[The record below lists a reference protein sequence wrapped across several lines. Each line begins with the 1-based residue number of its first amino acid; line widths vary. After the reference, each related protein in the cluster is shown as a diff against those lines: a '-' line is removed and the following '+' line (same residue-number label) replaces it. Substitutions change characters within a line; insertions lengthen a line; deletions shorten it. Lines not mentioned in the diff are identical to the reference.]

1 MVQTDQEAMEYI
13 INEAP
18 RIKKRTKAPDQRKF
32 SVVPLEAVKRP
43 GITLASLKVL
53 IVLSSYCNKAGSS
66 YVSLDRIGQDLG
78 ISRQAVGQS
87 MKRLTKAGLVKEY
100 NNHYKNLKGSTR
112 RIIYDSKL
120 TDQDVQAISN
130 EPIERLNNQD
140 IKARQIDNKIKE
152 LDRPGKPLEI
162 AQSSATD
169 KDVLASLFE
178 CVSTERDLLEL
189 EKCIAVHGQHKLLTL
204 IDQGQG
210 LHDIYVNA
218 RDNTA
223 SPEKDTLPPSP
234 PSL

>member
-1 MVQTDQEAMEYI
+1 MEYI

-87 MKRLTKAGLVKEY
+87 MKRLTRAGLVKEY

-140 IKARQIDNKIKE
+140 IKARQIDNKIIE

-169 KDVLASLFE
+169 KDVLASLYM

-189 EKCIAVHGQHKLLTL
+189 EQCIAVHGQHKLLTL
-204 IDQGQG
+204 INQGQG

-223 SPEKDTLPPSP
+223 SPGKDTLPPSP

>member
-1 MVQTDQEAMEYI
+1 MTQYI

-18 RIKKRTKAPDQRKF
+18 RIKKQTKAPDQRKF
-32 SVVPLEAVKRP
+32 SVVPLDAVNRP
-43 GITLASLKVL
+43 GITFASLKVL

-87 MKRLTKAGLVKEY
+87 MKRLTRAGLVKEY

-112 RIIYDSKL
+112 RIIYDPKIS
-120 TDQDVQAISN
+120 DQDVQAISN
-130 EPIERLNNQD
+130 APIERLNNQE
-140 IKARQIDNKIKE
+140 IKARQIDNKIME
-152 LDRPGKPLEI
+152 LDRPEKALEI

-169 KDVLASLFE
+169 RDVLASLYM

-189 EKCIAVHGQHKLLTL
+189 EQCIAVHGQRKLLEL
-204 IDQGQG
+204 IDQGQA
-210 LHDIYVNA
+210 LHDIHINA
-218 RDNTA
+218 RNDTA
-223 SPEKDTLPPSP
+223 SPAKGTLPPSP

>member
-1 MVQTDQEAMEYI
+1 M
-13 INEAP
+13 
-18 RIKKRTKAPDQRKF
+18 
-32 SVVPLEAVKRP
+32 
-43 GITLASLKVL
+43 
-53 IVLSSYCNKAGSS
+53 
-66 YVSLDRIGQDLG
+66 
-78 ISRQAVGQS
+78 
-87 MKRLTKAGLVKEY
+87 
-100 NNHYKNLKGSTR
+100 
-112 RIIYDSKL
+112 
-120 TDQDVQAISN
+120 
-130 EPIERLNNQD
+130 
-140 IKARQIDNKIKE
+140 E

-234 PSL
+234 PSF